1 MPCFSGNGT
10 QSVAYFVSS
19 EQVYGVVGNNVPQD
33 VLWAIFGRPTT
44 FSSPQVNN
52 VGSSVV
58 PQVVAIP
65 SASVDLGTII
75 DPAVI
80 TFVTEQTQQV
90 GTVMATGVPSLVTEE
105 DQDVGT
111 NVGVDAGL
119 IVASETQNVK
129 FFVDTNVCC

>member
-44 FSSPQVNN
+44 FSSPQVND
-52 VGSSVV
+52 VGSNIV

-65 SASVDLGTII
+65 GVDVDVGTIL
-75 DPAVI
+75 DPIVT

-90 GTVMATGVPSLVTEE
+90 GTVMATEVPSLVTEA

-119 IVASETQNVK
+119 VVATETQNVA